1 MTRIERAAAGLAL
14 LVTAAGPACA
24 QTVERRI
31 SGAPEGNVTFH
42 FASRADVCGDGRT
55 YIRADDMWMG
65 SFNNGVRSMECERG
79 PIRVLLVRDGRDVL
93 RITTF
98 AGPVAEEPGATNLG
112 AVPAADAAAWLLAIA
127 GRIDG
132 RPGRDAIMPAA
143 LADSALV
150 TRELLAIARNAD
162 RSRELRRSALS
173 WIVRRRG
180 ERGELSADEV
190 SRTLVT
196 IARDETEV
204 RTVRDQALSSLA
216 RLESASSL
224 DALVAMTTGTT
235 EAWLAQRA
243 VEMMASSGDPRAHDH
258 LRTAAD
264 RNDLTE
270 DARVAA
276 ISGLAG
282 SYATSRDA
290 DYLRSLYTRVTS
302 DRLRD
307 AIMSGIAS
315 IGGKTSR
322 DWIVAIARDNNAQIQ
337 QRKKAVSLAD
347 RLGLSAVDLSS
358 MYDAIQ
364 DNEVRASLIS
374 QLASNGTRLA
384 TDKLVLI
391 AKNDPLLSNR
401 RRAIQALGKFDD
413 PRVKEALKEIIGMSS
428 RG

>member
-1 MTRIERAAAGLAL
+1 MAGFVL
-14 LVTAAGPACA
+14 LVTAAGSVCA
-24 QTVERRI
+24 QTLERRI
-31 SGAPEGNVTFH
+31 TGAPDGNVTFH

-65 SFNNGVRSMECERG
+65 SFNDGVRSMQCERG
-79 PIRVLLVRDGRDVL
+79 PIRVLLVRDGREVL
-93 RITTF
+93 RISTY

-112 AVPAADAAAWLLAIA
+112 AVGAADAAAWLLGMA

-132 RPGRDAIMPAA
+132 RPGREAIMPAA

-150 TRELLAIARNAD
+150 TRELLAIARNTD

-180 ERGELSADEV
+180 ERGELTADEV
-190 SRTLVT
+190 SRTLVS

-204 RTVRDQALSSLA
+204 RTVRDQALSSLS
-216 RLESASSL
+216 RLESQSSL
-224 DALVAMTTGTT
+224 DALVSMTTGTT
-235 EAWLAQRA
+235 EAWLARRA
-243 VEMMASSGDPRAHDH
+243 VEMMASSGDPRAREH
-258 LRTAAD
+258 LRSAAD
-264 RNDLTE
+264 RVDLTE
-270 DARVAA
+270 EARVAA
-276 ISGLAG
+276 INGLAG

-290 DYLRSLYTRVTS
+290 EYLRTLYTRVTS

-307 AIMSGIAS
+307 AIMSGIAT

-337 QRKKAVSLAD
+337 QRKRAVALAD
-347 RLGLSAVDLSS
+347 RLGLSAQELSS
-358 MYDAIQ
+358 MYDAIA

-374 QLASNGTRLA
+374 QLATNGTRVA

-391 AKNDPLLSNR
+391 AKNDPLISNR

-413 PRVKEALKEIIGMSS
+413 PRVKEALRELVGASKG
-428 RG
+428 